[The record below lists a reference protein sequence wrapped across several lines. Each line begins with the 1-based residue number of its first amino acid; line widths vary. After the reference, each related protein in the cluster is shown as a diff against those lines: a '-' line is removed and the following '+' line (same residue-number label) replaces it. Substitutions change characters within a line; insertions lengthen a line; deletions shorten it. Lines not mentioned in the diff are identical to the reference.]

1 MFSTEA
7 KALKGAIL
15 AAALLGIGGTAM
27 AQSTVVRAGGPSA
40 RTYPV
45 GKSLAATAK
54 ITLVSGDTMTVLD
67 AKGTRTLRGPG
78 TFSASG
84 LAAAPDK
91 RGTFA
96 QLVTTQNRTQSR
108 TGAVRGADGQVIAR
122 APNLWLVDVRQ
133 SSTICLADTRRVDL
147 WRPDMQ
153 KADTLTIRDDAT
165 GKTATL
171 AWAMGRSEITWPAA
185 VPATAGASYTLN
197 WSGAAAPARIRIVK
211 FDPAAAG
218 DPAELSAALHSQGC
232 SAQFDLLAAS
242 M

>member
-7 KALKGAIL
+7 KALKGAIVT
-15 AAALLGIGGTAM
+15 AALLGLGGTAL
-27 AQSTVVRAGGPSA
+27 AQSTVVRVGGPSA
-40 RTYPV
+40 RSYPV
-45 GKSLAATAK
+45 GKSLPATAK
-54 ITLVSGDTMTVLD
+54 ITLVTGDTLTVLD
-67 AKGTRTLRGPG
+67 GKGTRTLRGPG
-78 TFSASG
+78 TYNASG

-91 RGTFA
+91 RGTFT

-108 TGAVRGADGQVIAR
+108 TGAVRGPDGQVIAR

-133 SSTICLADTRRVDL
+133 SSSICLTDTNRVNL

-153 KADTLTIRDDAT
+153 KADTLTVTDDAS

-171 AWAMGRSEITWPAA
+171 KWAMGRSEISWPAA
-185 VPATAGASYTLN
+185 VPATSGASYTLS
-197 WSGAAAPARIRIVK
+197 WSGAAQPAKIRIVK
-211 FDPAAAG
+211 FDPAAAS
-218 DPAELSAALHSQGC
+218 DPAELSAALHARGC